1 MKTLTPCLASGFGP
15 GFGQSPGFGL
25 PPLSFSRVWRDF
37 FSPDFFSRR
46 LPNPATAGYVTDR
59 GYPVR
64 GHAALRVVVKDR
76 CALVLGEEGERP
88 SRMTSL
94 SLSRLNNR
102 IGEEEPGEE

>member
-1 MKTLTPCLASGFGP
+1 MNSLIVLGEALTPCLASGFGP

-88 SRMTSL
+88 SHMTSL
-94 SLSRLNNR
+94 SL
-102 IGEEEPGEE
+102 